1 MRARSLPASQALSV
15 AGLAHAANLRYVPSP
30 LRGAGTVASSPCNA
44 TLCLWQARHSAATA
58 ASASQSSFDEAD
70 LEVLARS
77 PVASGSVEELQA
89 EEAVEAIE
97 VRAGWFLVCLL
108 DKQELC
114 EAANMIPV

>member
-1 MRARSLPASQALSV
+1 MVRARVLPASRAPSV
-15 AGLAHAANLRYVPSP
+15 ACPTHVHSLCQVLSP
-30 LRGAGTVASSPCNA
+30 LREAGTAASSPCNV
-44 TLCLWQARHSAATA
+44 TLCVLQARHLAATA

-97 VRAGWFLVCLL
+97 ARARGLL
-108 DKQELC
+108 H
-114 EAANMIPV
+114 AS